1 MNYLTLAISEV
12 KRDIFLLRF
21 LNVKVMIGYPI
32 VLGFCEGWNI
42 IVGMCVRGRGH
53 IYRQEERGE

>member
-32 VLGFCEGWNI
+32 VLGFMKG
-42 IVGMCVRGRGH
+42 GTS
-53 IYRQEERGE
+53 